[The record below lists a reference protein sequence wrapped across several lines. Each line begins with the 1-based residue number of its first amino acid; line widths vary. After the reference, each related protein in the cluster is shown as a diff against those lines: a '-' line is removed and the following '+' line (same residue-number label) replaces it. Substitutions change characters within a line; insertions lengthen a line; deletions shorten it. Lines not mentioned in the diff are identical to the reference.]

1 MIQPMEFS
9 VYKDCRGCRQVY
21 VDVTAYELK
30 KVADQEETFQVEVPI
45 RGSGRK
51 KNSLFLPVSE
61 CVKDIPCFVLT
72 QRMSMVGGL
81 WLWFSVCVCVFF
93 SEIRNWTSY

>member
-1 MIQPMEFS
+1 MEFS

-45 RGSGRK
+45 RVSGRK
-51 KNSLFLPVSE
+51 KNSLE
-61 CVKDIPCFVLT
+61 
-72 QRMSMVGGL
+72 
-81 WLWFSVCVCVFF
+81 
-93 SEIRNWTSY
+93 